1 MYCQKPGLWLADS
14 AGQQIRKCLCF
25 GGKLLEFISQS
36 QIKGDYNFNEYV
48 ATKNHKHESLN
59 AVSQPLSKSF
69 PHETN

>member
-1 MYCQKPGLWLADS
+1 MNVDFLQYKT
-14 AGQQIRKCLCF
+14 
-25 GGKLLEFISQS
+25 QS
-36 QIKGDYNFNEYV
+36 QVKGDYNFNEYV